1 MCVCCFG
8 DSNTYG
14 YDPRSF
20 LGGRYAAENRWVDI
34 LRSKTG
40 WEIINQGMNGREI
53 PRSAVFIPP
62 ETERLILMLGANDL
76 LQGCEPE
83 KAAER
88 IAHFVSAL
96 DLPTEKILWIAPPPF
111 AFGEWV
117 QSQKMID
124 DSVAFAQFCLAQ
136 AAEQNIRCLD
146 AGRWGVTMA
155 YDGVHFTEQGH
166 RAFAEGLYKEICL

>member
-1 MCVCCFG
+1 
-8 DSNTYG
+8 
-14 YDPRSF
+14 
-20 LGGRYAAENRWVDI
+20 
-34 LRSKTG
+34 
-40 WEIINQGMNGREI
+40 
-53 PRSAVFIPP
+53 
-62 ETERLILMLGANDL
+62 MLGANDL

-124 DSVAFAQFCLAQ
+124 DSA
-136 AAEQNIRCLD
+136 
-146 AGRWGVTMA
+146 
-155 YDGVHFTEQGH
+155 
-166 RAFAEGLYKEICL
+166 AFAEGLYKEICL

>member
-1 MCVCCFG
+1 MRVCCFG

-34 LRSKTG
+34 LQSKTG

-96 DLPTEKILWIAPPPF
+96 DLPTEEILWITPPPF

-124 DSVAFAQFCLAQ
+124 DSAAFAQFCLAQ
-136 AAEQNIRCLD
+136 ATEQNIRCLD

-166 RAFAEGLYKEICL
+166 RAFAEGLYKESCL

>member
-1 MCVCCFG
+1 
-8 DSNTYG
+8 
-14 YDPRSF
+14 
-20 LGGRYAAENRWVDI
+20 
-34 LRSKTG
+34 
-40 WEIINQGMNGREI
+40 
-53 PRSAVFIPP
+53 
-62 ETERLILMLGANDL
+62 MLGANDL

-88 IAHFVSAL
+88 G
-96 DLPTEKILWIAPPPF
+96 LPISCLRWICSTEKILWIAPPPF

-124 DSVAFAQFCLAQ
+124 DSAAFAQFCLAQ

-166 RAFAEGLYKEICL
+166 RALAEGLYKGDLFVRKLVYSFVFDPAFAGFVACGKNSASGMAADSQAADKASYRDDHPGKAERTYGYKRS